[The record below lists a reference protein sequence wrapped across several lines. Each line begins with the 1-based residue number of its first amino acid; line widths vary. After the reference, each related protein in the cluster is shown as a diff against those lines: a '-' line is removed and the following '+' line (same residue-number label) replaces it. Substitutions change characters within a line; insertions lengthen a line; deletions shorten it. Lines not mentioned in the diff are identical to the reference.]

1 MRKLKSRNTLTTG
14 VTMPLGLD
22 KAEMED
28 GKAVGSCGGL
38 ERSGGYGETGGGI
51 WRGG

>member
-14 VTMPLGLD
+14 VTMPLRLD

-28 GKAVGSCGGL
+28 RKAVGSCGGL
-38 ERSGGYGETGGGI
+38 ERREKWGI
-51 WRGG
+51 WTDR